1 MVSDRIPQSPP
12 IIKPIADEAGRPLW
26 SVMIPTYNCSNYLK
40 QTLQSVL
47 IQARNPEEMQIV
59 VVDDCSTDDD
69 VEAIV
74 DDIGNG
80 RIGFFRQTQNVGSLR
95 NFETCINMATGKL
108 IHILH
113 GDDVI
118 KPGFYSEV
126 EDLFIKFPSVGA
138 AFTSLSI
145 IDERG
150 DLISDFRQVQ
160 NYTGIVDNWLLKIAS
175 KQFAQVCAVVVKRAV
190 YEELGSFYAVH
201 YGEDWEMWA
210 RIASKYPVAFSIKNL
225 ALYREHNDNISAR
238 SLSTNQ
244 NIKDL
249 KKVFKI
255 IENYV
260 PQNKRKEIKKIA
272 SHNSANYFA
281 QNAFKIYSVY
291 GNKSIALKQ
300 ARGALLLHFNKCT
313 LKTLLMIYVMIFK
326 NYFKRLT
333 DFRFYLK
340 QGQS

>member
-1 MVSDRIPQSPP
+1 MVERTPGSPP
-12 IIKPIADEAGRPLW
+12 VIKPVTVDKERPLW
-26 SVMIPTYNCSNYLK
+26 SVMIPSYNCSNYLK
-40 QTLQSVL
+40 ETLQSVL
-47 IQARNPEEMQIV
+47 IQARGLAEMQIV

-74 DDIGNG
+74 NDIGKG

-95 NFETCINMATGKL
+95 NFETCINISTGKL

-118 KPGFYSEV
+118 KPGFYSEI
-126 EDLFIKFPSVGA
+126 EDLFVKYPSVGV

-145 IDERG
+145 IDERS

-160 NYTGIVDNWLLKIAS
+160 NYTGIVENWLLKIAK

-190 YEELGSFYAVH
+190 YEEIGSFYAVH

-210 RIASKYPVAFSIKNL
+210 RIAAKFPVAFSIKNL
-225 ALYREHNDNISAR
+225 ALYRQHNDNISSR
-238 SLSTNQ
+238 SLSSNQ

-260 PQNKRKEIKKIA
+260 PKNKRREIKKIA

-281 QNAFKIYSVY
+281 ENASKIYNVH
-291 GNKSIALKQ
+291 GNSTVALKQ
-300 ARGALLLHFNKCT
+300 AWGALSLHFNKYT
-313 LKTLLMIYVMIFK
+313 LKTLLTIYIMIFK
-326 NYFKRLT
+326 NYLKRN
-333 DFRFYLK
+333 K
-340 QGQS
+340 